1 MQVAYVASESS
12 DLPRLAGA
20 PYHPSLVSL
29 SAAAPRLG
37 ERGTY
42 ARAPMDFSFSPEQT
56 LLKDSVER
64 FVLNDYGFD
73 ARQKLVRSE
82 LGYSKA
88 HWQTFADLGWLGVP
102 FAEADGGFGGGPIET
117 MLVME
122 QIGRGLVA
130 EPYLPTVVL
139 VGGALR
145 LAGTAAQ
152 KQQILA
158 GIIGGKVQGAFA
170 FAEPQGRFNLADLVT
185 TAVRQGNGWRLDGAK
200 CVVLNAPSADVLL
213 VSARTGGAQ
222 RDPKGITIFLV
233 DAKTKG
239 LTRRDYPTV
248 DGLRASEV
256 TLKNVSVGTDA
267 VVGVVDGGLPL
278 LQRVIDEGTAAI
290 GAEAVGAMEVL
301 YKTTVEYS
309 KTRVQFGQ
317 PIGKFQVLQHRM
329 VDMFMEYEQSKSL
342 MYMAAMR
349 LEEGYG
355 RDAQRAVSAF
365 KVQVGKSGRFVGQNA
380 VQLHGGMGMTDE
392 LSVGHY
398 FKRLTTIDTMFG
410 NVDFHLKRFGA
421 L

>member
-1 MQVAYVASESS
+1 
-12 DLPRLAGA
+12 
-20 PYHPSLVSL
+20 
-29 SAAAPRLG
+29 
-37 ERGTY
+37 
-42 ARAPMDFSFSPEQT
+42 MDFSFSPEQT
-56 LLKDSVER
+56 LLKESIER
-64 FVLNDYGFD
+64 FVQQDYSFD
-73 ARQKLVRSE
+73 ARQELVRSE
-82 LGYSKA
+82 LGYGPGNWK
-88 HWQTFADLGWLGVP
+88 QFAELGWLGVA
-102 FAEADGGFGGGPIET
+102 FAEADGGFGGGAIET

-122 QIGRGLVA
+122 QIGRGLIA
-130 EPYLPTVVL
+130 EPYLATVVL
-139 VGGALR
+139 VGGALKI
-145 LAGTAAQ
+145 AGTQQQ
-152 KQQILA
+152 KEKTLA
-158 GIIGGKVQGAFA
+158 GIIGGTVQGALA
-170 FAEPQGRFNLADLVT
+170 FAEPQGRFSLSDVT
-185 TAVRQGNGWRLDGAK
+185 TKSVRQGNSWRIDGAK
-200 CVVLNAPSADVLL
+200 CVVLNAPSADLLL

-222 RDPKGITIFLV
+222 RDAKGITLFLV
-233 DAKTKG
+233 DAKTTG
-239 LTRRDYPTV
+239 VTRRDYPTV

-256 TLKNVSVGTDA
+256 SLSNVTVGGDA
-267 VVGVVDGGLPL
+267 VVGTPDDGLAV

-301 YKTTVEYS
+301 YKATVEYS

-349 LEEGYG
+349 LDEGYG

-398 FKRLTTIDTMFG
+398 FKRLTTIDTTFG
-410 NVDFHLKRFGA
+410 NVDFHLKRFGS